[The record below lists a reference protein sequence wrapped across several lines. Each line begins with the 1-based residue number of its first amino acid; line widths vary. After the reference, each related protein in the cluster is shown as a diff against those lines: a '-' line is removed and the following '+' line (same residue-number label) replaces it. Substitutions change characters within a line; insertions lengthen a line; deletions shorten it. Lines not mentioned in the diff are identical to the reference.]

1 MATGNGKWDVWCK
14 GCNKVIEFRIKKGAK
29 TPYEENDWETCPN
42 GHTLRSNLNHQELSQ
57 TKGE

>member
-29 TPYEENDWETCPN
+29 PPYGEHSWETCPN
-42 GHTLRSNLNHQELSQ
+42 GHTLRSNLNHH
-57 TKGE
+57 